1 MSRYCKRFL
10 QQQQAFTEF
19 HRRKADQ
26 NVIMRRIFS
35 APNGITRCPDI
46 YRQKRRPKRDIMSQY
61 LVNESIEDYAFIHTG
76 EEPPLLQEL
85 IDKTNENMGW
95 PQKLSGRLVGR
106 TLKMLSAIHQPK
118 TALEIGMFTGYSA
131 LSIAEGMPEDGKLIC
146 CETNPRAIDF
156 AKTFYDR
163 SEHGHKIEV
172 IFGKALD
179 TIREL
184 DLELDFTFIDAD
196 KRNYLN
202 YYEEVKA
209 MTRVGGLI
217 ILDNVLWSGKVVQP
231 ESDIDDILVE
241 TNRRIAQDPDVEN
254 VFLTVR
260 DGLNVV
266 RKIR

>member
-1 MSRYCKRFL
+1 M
-10 QQQQAFTEF
+10 T
-19 HRRKADQ
+19 
-26 NVIMRRIFS
+26 
-35 APNGITRCPDI
+35 
-46 YRQKRRPKRDIMSQY
+46 QY
-61 LVNESIEDYAFIHTG
+61 LVDEAIEDYAFIHTG
-76 EEPPLLQEL
+76 KEPELLQEL

-106 TLKMLSAIHQPK
+106 TLKMLCAIHQPK

-131 LSIAEGMPEDGKLIC
+131 LSIAEGMPDDGRLIC

-156 AKTFYDR
+156 AQTFFDR

-172 IFGKALD
+172 IFGRALE
-179 TIREL
+179 TIENM
-184 DLELDFTFIDAD
+184 DLELDFSFIDAD

-202 YYEEVKA
+202 YYNRVKE

-217 ILDNVLWSGKVVQP
+217 VLDNVLWSGKVVQP

-241 TNRRIAQDPDVEN
+241 TNRLIANDPDVEN